1 VDQSTAKPEPPLVPF
16 RVHFVDGAKI
26 DVSAT
31 SSTHARQIAET
42 RRVGVIDKIKRN
54 RENGHD

>member
-16 RVHFVDGAKI
+16 RVHFVDGAKLE
-26 DVSAT
+26 VSAT
-31 SSTHARQIAET
+31 SPAHAREIAEK
-42 RRVGVIDKIKRN
+42 RRSGVIDKIKRN